1 VSEKK
6 SVIRKEKPA
15 SPKKASTDKAALGKR
30 SSDQEVDLFLG
41 KLAQIPK
48 ANGVKGRLIFALDAT
63 ASRQMTWDQACHIQA
78 MMFEEAGNVGG
89 LEIQLIFYRGFRE
102 CKASGWIGDTD
113 HLSRLMTS
121 VSCLAGNT
129 QIEKVFQRA
138 LKETNKKKVNAVVF
152 VGDAMEEDIDTLGH
166 LAGQL
171 GLHGLPCFMFH
182 EGNDPVV
189 ATAFKQFARLSGG
202 AYCPFD
208 EGAAQQLKDL
218 LTAVAVFAAGG
229 RKALADYSH
238 KKKGE
243 MVRLLSQIPE

>member
-1 VSEKK
+1 M
-6 SVIRKEKPA
+6 RKEKSVSA
-15 SPKKASTDKAALGKR
+15 VKR
-30 SSDQEVDLFLG
+30 STDQEVDLFLN
-41 KLAQIPK
+41 KLSHMPK
-48 ANGVKGRLIFALDAT
+48 TTRTKGRLIFALDAT
-63 ASRQMTWDQACHIQA
+63 ASRQMTWDHACHIQA
-78 MMFEEAGNVGG
+78 MMFEEARNVGG
-89 LEIQLIFYRGFRE
+89 LEIQLVFYRGFRE
-102 CKASGWIGDTD
+102 CKASGWVEDTP

-129 QIEKVFQRA
+129 QIEKVFKRA
-138 LKETNKKKVNAVVF
+138 LKETNEKKVNAMVF

-229 RKALADYSH
+229 RKALVDYSQ
-238 KKKGE
+238 KNKGTST
-243 MVRLLSQIPE
+243 RLLSQIPE

>member
-1 VSEKK
+1 MSEKK
-6 SVIRKEKPA
+6 PVIKREKMA
-15 SPKKASTDKAALGKR
+15 SPAKR
-30 SSDQEVDLFLG
+30 SSDKEVDLFLS
-41 KLAQIPK
+41 KISQMPK
-48 ANGVKGRLIFALDAT
+48 GRQTKGRLIFALDAT

-78 MMFEEAGNVGG
+78 MMFEEAGSVGG

-102 CKASGWIGDTD
+102 CKASSWVEDTD
-113 HLSRLMTS
+113 NLSRMMTS
-121 VSCLAGNT
+121 VTCLAGNT
-129 QIEKVFQRA
+129 QIEKVFKRA
-138 LKETNKKKVNAVVF
+138 IKETNKKKVNAMVF

-171 GLHGLPCFMFH
+171 GLHGMPCFIFH
-182 EGNDPVV
+182 EGGDPIA

-229 RKALADYSH
+229 RKALADYSR
-238 KKKGE
+238 KNKDK
-243 MVRLLSQIPE
+243 MAKLLSQIPE